1 MQSPYN
7 IIMVSTRS
15 QTRIANA
22 NAPVATHTHTHA
34 MLATALQTNSQIKT
48 RSQTQNNQQN
58 KMLREDE
65 LIAAM
70 TLLSLHD
77 MHDPANAGWSQ

>member
-1 MQSPYN
+1 M
-7 IIMVSTRS
+7 
-15 QTRIANA
+15 ANA
-22 NAPVATHTHTHA
+22 NAPVAAHTHA
-34 MLATALQTNSQIKT
+34 MLTTALQTNSQIKT
-48 RSQTQNNQQN
+48 RFQTQTNQQN

-77 MHDPANAGWSQ
+77 MHDPVNAGWFQ

>member
-1 MQSPYN
+1 MQSPDN

-15 QTRIANA
+15 QTRMANA
-22 NAPVATHTHTHA
+22 NAPVATHTHA

-48 RSQTQNNQQN
+48 RSQTQNNKQN